1 LIERLL
7 RLQYVALV
15 DPPTSKEAVTYHF
28 LAEKKN
34 ERDQDNE

>member
-1 LIERLL
+1 LFERLL

-15 DPPTSKEAVTYHF
+15 DPPASEEAVTYHL

-34 ERDQDNE
+34 ERDQYNE